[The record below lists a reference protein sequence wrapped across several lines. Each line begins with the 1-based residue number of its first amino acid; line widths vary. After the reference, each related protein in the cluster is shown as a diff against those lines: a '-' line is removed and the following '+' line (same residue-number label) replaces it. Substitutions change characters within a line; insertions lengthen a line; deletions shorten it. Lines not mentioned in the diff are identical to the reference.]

1 MKCTQYEICVQAA
14 FKNARVVFFF
24 LIGRDGQQLSVGVKK
39 IGWATRALRSLS
51 SHDGAVTRLAQAAQM
66 A

>member
-1 MKCTQYEICVQAA
+1 MRFVYKQPSRMQGW
-14 FKNARVVFFF
+14 FLFF
-24 LIGRDGQQLSVGVKK
+24 LIGRDGQQLSVGIKK

-51 SHDGAVTRLAQAAQM
+51 SHDGAVTRLARAAQM

>member
-1 MKCTQYEICVQAA
+1 MQGW
-14 FKNARVVFFF
+14 FLFF
-24 LIGRDGQQLSVGVKK
+24 LIGRDGQQLSVGIKK

-51 SHDGAVTRLAQAAQM
+51 SHDGAVTRLARAAQM